1 MVDGKTTASGVTL
14 DRNVG
19 GGATMATITGRVG
32 IGEANE
38 LQRRFDEVFK
48 AGRPWVIVRLKDVDF
63 ICSAGM
69 GTLLSAVGEARKR
82 GGEVIFTDVSLKVR
96 TIFEFLDIWDY
107 ITTAAD
113 KAAALE
119 MVASGERIKAS
130 SAPAAVAP
138 SFIVDDVK
146 TKLSEGIRL
155 SKDGK
160 VKDALA
166 YFNAVI
172 KADKN
177 NITALVWKAS
187 VLERLGQF
195 DEPRGLYKRVSDL
208 GRGDP
213 RLLAYARA
221 RREKLEQKPRV
232 TSDREKAFQQLRAA
246 ARNLAQAPVRT
257 SDFFVPESTIDEGKV
272 SFLECFRTWDDG
284 GFLGAR
290 SSDRS
295 YVQGGGYFV
304 WIGGRGIVIDPGKNF
319 VVRFAEAGRRLAD
332 IEAVVVTNVA
342 WEYGAD
348 LEPLLDA
355 LSHYNKAGLGPAK
368 KVEALV
374 NGQVYKKN
382 YSWFSAL
389 SEEVVKLTVLYPGH
403 AYRVGEV
410 AIDVKPADA
419 AGGRADDA
427 LGVTFATGRTNFA
440 YVAPVTGRDLEALTA
455 QYRAARGHVLLTEV
469 GDVYVDESGSSES
482 ERPAGYRGVEAVG
495 RLLSEIRPSI
505 ALLSKMSN
513 VADPV
518 ALSEAVSRATN
529 VRCLPVDVGLT
540 VNLETSEVFTTAGLV
555 PVTALT
561 VYKGEDG
568 RLRYNPTG

>member
-1 MVDGKTTASGVTL
+1 
-14 DRNVG
+14 
-19 GGATMATITGRVG
+19 
-32 IGEANE
+32 
-38 LQRRFDEVFK
+38 
-48 AGRPWVIVRLKDVDF
+48 
-63 ICSAGM
+63 
-69 GTLLSAVGEARKR
+69 
-82 GGEVIFTDVSLKVR
+82 VR

-107 ITTAAD
+107 ITTTAD

-119 MVASGERIKAS
+119 MVAAGERIKAGR
-130 SAPAAVAP
+130 APAPVAP

-146 TKLSEGIRL
+146 NKLSEGIRL

-166 YFNAVI
+166 YFNTVI
-172 KADKN
+172 KADRN

-187 VLERLGQF
+187 VLERLGQL
-195 DEPRGLYKRVSDL
+195 DEAGGLYKRVSEL

-232 TSDREKAFQQLRAA
+232 TSEREKAFQQLRAA

-257 SDFFVPESTIDEGKV
+257 SDFFVPERTIDDGKV

-290 SSDRS
+290 SPDRS
-295 YVQGGGYFV
+295 YMQGGGYFV

-319 VVRFAEAGRRLAD
+319 VARFAEAGRRLAD

-355 LSHYNKAGLGPAK
+355 LSHYNKTGLGPAK

-374 NGQVYKKN
+374 NRQVYKKN
-382 YSWFSAL
+382 HSWLSAL
-389 SEEVVKLTVLYPGH
+389 SEDVVKLTVLYPGH

-410 AIDVKPADA
+410 TLDVKPADA

-427 LGVTFATGRTNFA
+427 LGLTFATGRTNFA
-440 YVAPVTGRDLEALTA
+440 YVAPATGRDLDTLKV
-455 QYRAARGHVLLTEV
+455 QYRAARGHVLLTDV
-469 GDVYVDESGSSES
+469 GDVYVDESGAS
-482 ERPAGYRGVEAVG
+482 ERTAGYRGVEAVG

-529 VRCLPVDVGLT
+529 VRCLPVDVGLK
-540 VNLETSEVFTTAGLV
+540 VNLETSEVFTAAGLV

-561 VYKGEDG
+561 VYKGEDE

>member
-48 AGRPWVIVRLKDVDF
+48 AGRPWVIIRLKDVDF

-119 MVASGERIKAS
+119 MVASGKRIKAS

-146 TKLSEGIRL
+146 IKLSEGIRL

-172 KADKN
+172 KADRN

-195 DEPRGLYKRVSDL
+195 DEARGLYKRVSDL
-208 GRGDP
+208 GRGDSQ
-213 RLLAYARA
+213 LLAYARA

-368 KVEALV
+368 KVEALL

-382 YSWFSAL
+382 HSWLSGL
-389 SEEVVKLTVLYPGH
+389 SEEIVKLTVLYPGH
-403 AYRVGEV
+403 AYQVGEV

-440 YVAPVTGRDLEALTA
+440 YVAPVTGRDLDALTA
-455 QYRAARGHVLLTEV
+455 QYRAARGHVLLADV